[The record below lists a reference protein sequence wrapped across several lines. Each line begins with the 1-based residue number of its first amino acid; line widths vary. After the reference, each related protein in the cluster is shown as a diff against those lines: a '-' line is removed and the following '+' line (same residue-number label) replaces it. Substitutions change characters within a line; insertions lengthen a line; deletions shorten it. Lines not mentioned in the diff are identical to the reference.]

1 MSYEDYDDKCL
12 LSLINETVRQ
22 ELSRAANEEIEKL
35 VHKFRCEIG
44 KHKTEIIG
52 GLINQIETV
61 VMKDPTNN
69 SVNIQINIRGADN
82 GSD

>member
-12 LSLINETVRQ
+12 LLLINETVRQ

-44 KHKTEIIG
+44 KHKIWLT
-52 GLINQIETV
+52 
-61 VMKDPTNN
+61 
-69 SVNIQINIRGADN
+69 
-82 GSD
+82 